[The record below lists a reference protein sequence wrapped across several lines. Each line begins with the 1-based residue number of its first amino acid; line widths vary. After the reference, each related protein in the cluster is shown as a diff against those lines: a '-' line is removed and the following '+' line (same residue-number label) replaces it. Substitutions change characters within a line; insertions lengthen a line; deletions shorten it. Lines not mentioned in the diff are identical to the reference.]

1 FAFRMTPDQSIGHAW
16 QLQVNAGPFG
26 VNAAPECNE
35 RIALPHGDLE
45 PTNSSPKNLHTERHH
60 LSCSNCP
67 ARPVCARAVK
77 SPATKLKETFHLQTP
92 AGKNARSAG
101 QAEPHIF

>member
-1 FAFRMTPDQSIGHAW
+1 MTPDQSIGRAW

-45 PTNSSPKNLHTERHH
+45 PTNSSPKNLHNERHH
-60 LSCSNCP
+60 LSCQNCP
-67 ARPVCARAVK
+67 TRPACARAVK
-77 SPATKLKETFHLQTP
+77 TSAAKLKETFHLQTP
-92 AGKNARSAG
+92 AGKNLA
-101 QAEPHIF
+101 AEGTTGVTLFLD